1 MSKRFSTSVNINKTR
16 SFPGADIG
24 SDHDMLM
31 MTFSLHLKNPKKNK
45 FTRNK
50 FDLEKLKNP
59 ETKKL
64 FEKKINEKL
73 TEQKLTE
80 IENTEEMLQKLNITM
95 TETQTEILGK
105 HREKK
110 KKWIT
115 NELMDMC
122 DLRRELKKTKF
133 EPGSTYKQINN
144 TIKKEMRIAK
154 EIWINNKC
162 TDIGECLIRNNTKK
176 AYQIVNELT
185 KEKDKIIVNVH
196 DKDGKYITDKT
207 EVLKRW
213 MEYCSE
219 LYTHNA
225 EGDISVLTVNEP
237 SDQDNFHILES
248 EVKAAIQA
256 LKIGK
261 SAGIDNIPAE
271 LIKAGGHIV
280 IQILLDICN
289 KIWETGIWPSDW
301 KKSMIISLHKK

>member
-1 MSKRFSTSVNINKTR
+1 MNINKTR
-16 SFPGADIG
+16 LFPVIDIG

-80 IENTEEMLQKLNITM
+80 IENTEEMLQKLNRTM
-95 TETQTEILGK
+95 TETATEILGK

-110 KKWIT
+110 KKLIT

-122 DLRRELKKTKF
+122 DLRRELKKTTF
-133 EPGSTYKQINN
+133 ESGSMYKQINN

-176 AYQIVNELT
+176 AYQILNELT
-185 KEKDKIIVNVH
+185 KKKDKIVVNVH
-196 DKDGKYITDKT
+196 DKDGK
-207 EVLKRW
+207 
-213 MEYCSE
+213 
-219 LYTHNA
+219 
-225 EGDISVLTVNEP
+225 
-237 SDQDNFHILES
+237 
-248 EVKAAIQA
+248 
-256 LKIGK
+256 
-261 SAGIDNIPAE
+261 
-271 LIKAGGHIV
+271 
-280 IQILLDICN
+280 
-289 KIWETGIWPSDW
+289 
-301 KKSMIISLHKK
+301 

>member
-1 MSKRFSTSVNINKTR
+1 
-16 SFPGADIG
+16 
-24 SDHDMLM
+24 
-31 MTFSLHLKNPKKNK
+31 
-45 FTRNK
+45 
-50 FDLEKLKNP
+50 
-59 ETKKL
+59 
-64 FEKKINEKL
+64 
-73 TEQKLTE
+73 
-80 IENTEEMLQKLNITM
+80 MLQKLNRTKI
-95 TETQTEILGK
+95 ETATEILGK

-185 KEKDKIIVNVH
+185 KNKEKIIVNVH
-196 DKDGKYITDKT
+196 DKDRNCITDKT
-207 EVLKRW
+207 EFLKRW
-213 MEYCSE
+213 TEYCSE
-219 LYTHNA
+219 LCTHNA
-225 EGDISVLTVNEP
+225 EDISVLTVIEP
-237 SDQDNFHILES
+237 SDQEHFPILES
-248 EVKAAIQA
+248 EVEAAIQA
-256 LKIGK
+256 LKMGK
-261 SAGIDNIPAE
+261 SAGIDNIPVE

-289 KIWETGIWPSDW
+289 KIWETGIWPSDLT
-301 KKSMIISLHKK
+301 KSMIISLNKKGSK